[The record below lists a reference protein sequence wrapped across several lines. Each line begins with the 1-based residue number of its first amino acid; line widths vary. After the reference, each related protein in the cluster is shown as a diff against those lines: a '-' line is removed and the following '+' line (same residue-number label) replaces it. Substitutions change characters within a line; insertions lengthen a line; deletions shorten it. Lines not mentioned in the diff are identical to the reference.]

1 LVPKKIPFISFEKI
15 TRQVN
20 HGIREPDMI
29 HLAVYFNT
37 QSVWDLLELLD
48 MCIITTLH
56 DKCHAMCE
64 ATLTAIDEVH
74 TRCFIVFTLYG
85 LRIKEGSLKEERL
98 AYHPVGSSRSHRW
111 SRTRRPRR
119 SCRSSRFRRRMMTYH
134 EGGVFEGYSENHN
147 WTHKSCL

>member
-1 LVPKKIPFISFEKI
+1 
-15 TRQVN
+15 
-20 HGIREPDMI
+20 MI

-85 LRIKEGSLKEERL
+85 LRIKD
-98 AYHPVGSSRSHRW
+98 
-111 SRTRRPRR
+111 PRR
-119 SCRSSRFRRRMMTYH
+119 SALRTIPLALV
-134 EGGVFEGYSENHN
+134 GLTVGPGPGVPEDLAEAPDSGVAR
-147 WTHKSCL
+147 